1 MKRLLYKLAVCAAAA
16 TLSLPLAGCGS
27 ACKELA
33 DKICDCQ
40 TTRAKEERCRRSVS
54 TASSNIDPSDEQE
67 SLCQQILDS
76 QRCTC
81 EALEAGVFA
90 ACGLANDPLVV
101 FTEE

>member
-1 MKRLLYKLAVCAAAA
+1 MKRLVHQLMALAVAAA
-16 TLSLPLAGCGS
+16 LPLAGCGS

-33 DKICDCQ
+33 DKICECQ
-40 TTRAKEERCRRSVS
+40 PTRAREDRCRRSVS

-67 SLCQQILDS
+67 SVCQQILDS

-81 EALEAGVFA
+81 EALEAGEFA

-101 FTEE
+101 FADQ